1 VAARLQS
8 APVTEQRKRAV
19 LAFSGGLDS
28 SAILTWMVKEQGW
41 EVVTFTANVGQRAS
55 DSLGAAAERSKQLG
69 AIAHESVDLRREL
82 VEHFF
87 VPALQLR
94 ARLEGRY
101 LLGTSLARYPTARA
115 AMRVAR
121 KHRATVLSHGATGKG
136 NDQVRFE
143 TTWLVLNAD
152 PDLHI
157 PGMEIFSPWKEQVFL
172 DRFGNGGRVTMRRYL
187 TAMGIPV
194 QAGGTEG
201 EDPYS
206 QDENILHISSEGVA
220 LERPEE
226 SHVGR
231 VLYTKLVDPTAAAAE
246 PEFARVFFNAGV
258 PTKIQIEDAS
268 GTILRRPVE
277 GDALAVLDEANAAA
291 GRHGVGILDMVETRY
306 VGIKSRGVYEAPGH
320 TLLLE
325 AHQDLES
332 VVLDGPLI
340 DEKLA
345 EAPILARLIY
355 NGGWWSQ
362 QVRKALAGLAEEQK
376 VVNGWSLVRL
386 YRGSATAVARWSPN
400 SLYDPQLS
408 SFESMTGTALDPQK
422 ARGFIDVQALHYWAA
437 ERSRHQS
444 REPARRA

>member
-1 VAARLQS
+1 MA
-8 APVTEQRKRAV
+8 KRAV

-55 DSLGAAAERSKQLG
+55 DSLEAAAARSKELG

-82 VEHFF
+82 LEEFF
-87 VPALQLR
+87 LPALQLH

-152 PDLHI
+152 PAYHI
-157 PGMEIFSPWKEQVFL
+157 DGLEIFSPWKERIFL
-172 DRFGNGGRVTMRRYL
+172 DQFGNGGRVVMRKYL
-187 TAMGIPV
+187 RGMGV
-194 QAGGTEG
+194 SVAAGGSEG

-206 QDENILHISSEGVA
+206 QDENVLHISSEGVA
-220 LERPEE
+220 LERPED
-226 SHVGR
+226 SHVGK
-231 VLYTKLVDPTAAAAE
+231 VLYTKLKDPRSAPDQ
-246 PEFARVFFNAGV
+246 PEHARVFFEAGV
-258 PTKIQIEDAS
+258 PTKLQVEDDH
-268 GTILRRPVE
+268 GKTTGKPVE
-277 GDALAVLDEANAAA
+277 GDLTRIVAAANDVA
-291 GRHGVGILDMVETRY
+291 GRHGVGLLDMVETRY

-320 TLLLE
+320 HLLLE

-340 DEKLA
+340 DERLSQ
-345 EAPILARLIY
+345 APLLARLIY
-355 NGGWWSQ
+355 TGGWWSQ
-362 QVRKALAGLAEEQK
+362 QMRKALVGLREEQQQ
-376 VVNGWSLVRL
+376 VNGWALVRL
-386 YRGSATAVARWSPN
+386 FKGSATAVARWSPN

-408 SFESMTGTALDPQK
+408 SFESMTGTALDPEK

-437 ERSRHQS
+437 ERARH
-444 REPARRA
+444 EAKKPVAR

>member
-1 VAARLQS
+1 M
-8 APVTEQRKRAV
+8 TTKKRAV

-28 SAILTWMVKEQGW
+28 SAILTWMVREQGW

-55 DSLGAAAERSKQLG
+55 DSLDAAAKKSRELG
-69 AIAHESVDLRREL
+69 AITHESVDLRREL
-82 VEHFF
+82 IDEFF
-87 VPALQLR
+87 VPAMQMH
-94 ARLEGRY
+94 AKLEGRY

-152 PDLHI
+152 PAERIDGL
-157 PGMEIFSPWKEQVFL
+157 EIFAPWKEKIFL
-172 DRFGNGGRVTMRRYL
+172 DRFGNGGRVVMRQYL
-187 TAMGIPV
+187 QSMGIPI
-194 QAGGTEG
+194 ASGGNEG

-206 QDENILHISSEGVA
+206 QDENMLHISSEGVA

-226 SHVGR
+226 SHIGKIV
-231 VLYTKLVDPTAAAAE
+231 YTKLTDPAMAPDRAE
-246 PEFARVFFNAGV
+246 YARVFFERGRPV
-258 PTKIQIEDAS
+258 KIQIEDENGVVTA
-268 GTILRRPVE
+268 RPIE
-277 GDALAVLDEANAAA
+277 GDSVAILKAANEVA

-325 AHQDLES
+325 AHQDLEG
-332 VVLDGPLI
+332 VVHDGPVI
-340 DEKLA
+340 DEKLSQ
-345 EAPILARLIY
+345 APLLARLIY

-362 QVRKALAGLAEEQK
+362 QMRKALAGLQEEQRH
-376 VVNGWSLVRL
+376 VNGWSLVRL
-386 YRGSATAVARWSPN
+386 YRGSATPVARWSPN

-408 SFESMTGTALDPQK
+408 SFESMTGTALDPEK
-422 ARGFIDVQALHYWAA
+422 ARGFIDVQALHLWAA
-437 ERSRHQS
+437 ERARHQ
-444 REPARRA
+444 ARTPVARG

>member
-1 VAARLQS
+1 MA
-8 APVTEQRKRAV
+8 KRAV

-55 DSLGAAAERSKQLG
+55 DSLDAAAAKSKELG

-82 VEHFF
+82 LDEFF
-87 VPALQLR
+87 LPALQMH
-94 ARLEGRY
+94 AKLEGRY

-121 KHRATVLSHGATGKG
+121 KHRCTVLSHGATGKG

-152 PDLHI
+152 PALQI
-157 PGMEIFSPWKEQVFL
+157 EGLEIFSPWKDPVFL
-172 DRFGNGGRVTMRRYL
+172 ERFGDGGRVVMRRYL
-187 TAMGIPV
+187 QQMGVAIA
-194 QAGGTEG
+194 AGGSGG

-206 QDENILHISSEGVA
+206 QDENVLHISSEGVA
-220 LERPEE
+220 LERPED
-226 SHVGR
+226 SHVGK
-231 VLYTKLVDPTAAAAE
+231 VVYTKLRDPLDAE
-246 PEFARVFFNAGV
+246 GAPEYARVFFEAGA
-258 PTKIQIEDAS
+258 PRKIQIEDEA
-268 GTILRRPVE
+268 GKVLAKPVA
-277 GDALAVLDEANAAA
+277 GDLTTVVAAANEAA
-291 GRHGVGILDMVETRY
+291 GRHGVGLLDMVETRY

-332 VVLDGPLI
+332 IVLDGPII
-340 DEKLA
+340 DEKLSQ
-345 EAPILARLIY
+345 APLLARLIY

-362 QVRKALAGLAEEQK
+362 QMRKALAGLREEQEQ
-376 VVNGWSLVRL
+376 VNGWSLVRL
-386 YRGSATAVARWSPN
+386 YRGSALAVGRQSPN
-400 SLYDPQLS
+400 SLYDPKLS

-422 ARGFIDVQALHYWAA
+422 ARGFIDVQALHLWAA
-437 ERSRHQS
+437 ERARHS
-444 REPARRA
+444 ARTPAAR

>member
-1 VAARLQS
+1 MA
-8 APVTEQRKRAV
+8 KRAV

-55 DSLGAAAERSKQLG
+55 DSLDAAAAKSRELG
-69 AIAHESVDLRREL
+69 AVAHESVDLRREL
-82 VEHFF
+82 LEEFF
-87 VPALQLR
+87 LPALQLH

-121 KHRATVLSHGATGKG
+121 KHGCTVLSHGATGKG

-152 PDLHI
+152 PRLQI
-157 PGMEIFSPWKEQVFL
+157 EGLEIFSPWKDPVFL
-172 DRFGNGGRVTMRRYL
+172 DQFGNGGRLVMRRYL
-187 TAMGIPV
+187 QSMGVEI
-194 QAGGTEG
+194 ASGGNQG

-206 QDENILHISSEGVA
+206 QDENVLHISSEGVA
-220 LERPEE
+220 LERPED
-226 SHVGR
+226 SHVGK
-231 VLYTKLVDPTAAAAE
+231 VVYTKLTDPEQA
-246 PEFARVFFNAGV
+246 PETPEYVRVFFEAGV
-258 PTKIQIEDAS
+258 PRKLQVEDAD
-268 GTILRRPVE
+268 GKVTRKPVE
-277 GDALAVLDEANAAA
+277 GDLIQIVAAANDVA
-291 GRHGVGILDMVETRY
+291 GRHGVGLLDMVETRY

-320 TLLLE
+320 ALLLE

-332 VVLDGPLI
+332 VVLDGPMI

-345 EAPILARLIY
+345 AAPGLARQIY
-355 NGGWWSQ
+355 VGGWWSQ
-362 QVRKALAGLAEEQK
+362 QMRKALAGLREEQEQ
-376 VVNGWSLVRL
+376 VNGWALVRV
-386 YRGSATAVARWSPN
+386 YKGSALAVGRHSPN

-437 ERSRHQS
+437 ERARHQA
-444 REPARRA
+444 RKPALRQ

>member
-1 VAARLQS
+1 MA
-8 APVTEQRKRAV
+8 KRAV

-55 DSLGAAAERSKQLG
+55 DSLDAAAAKSRELG
-69 AIAHESVDLRREL
+69 AVAHESVDLRREL
-82 VEHFF
+82 LEEFF
-87 VPALQLR
+87 LPALQLH

-121 KHRATVLSHGATGKG
+121 KHGCTVLSHGATGKG

-152 PDLHI
+152 PHLHI
-157 PGMEIFSPWKEQVFL
+157 EGLEIFSPWKDPVFL
-172 DRFGNGGRVTMRRYL
+172 EQFGNGGRLVMRRYL
-187 TAMGIPV
+187 QSMGVAI
-194 QAGGTEG
+194 ASGGNQG

-206 QDENILHISSEGVA
+206 QDENVLHISSEGVA
-220 LERPEE
+220 LERPED
-226 SHVGR
+226 SHVGK
-231 VLYTKLVDPTAAAAE
+231 VVYTKLTDPEQAPDV
-246 PEFARVFFNAGV
+246 PEYVRVFFEAGV
-258 PTKIQIEDAS
+258 PRKLQVEDAA
-268 GTILRRPVE
+268 GKVTRKPVE
-277 GDALAVLDEANAAA
+277 GDLSQIVTAANEVA
-291 GRHGVGILDMVETRY
+291 GRHGVGLLDMVETRY

-320 TLLLE
+320 ALLLE

-332 VVLDGPLI
+332 IVLDGPMI

-345 EAPILARLIY
+345 AAPGLARQIY
-355 NGGWWSQ
+355 VGGWWSQ
-362 QVRKALAGLAEEQK
+362 QMRKALAGLREEQEQ
-376 VVNGWSLVRL
+376 VNGWALVRV
-386 YRGSATAVARWSPN
+386 YKGSTLAVGRHSPN

-437 ERSRHQS
+437 ERARHQA
-444 REPARRA
+444 RKPALRG